1 MIMFTTL
8 RRTSK
13 AFAADKSG
21 VALIE
26 FAYSLPVFLGF
37 AFCALEVANLTTA
50 RMRISQIAMTLADN
64 AARIGVNSGLS
75 QKQVFESDVYDS
87 FEAVRQ
93 QAGSLNLYGR
103 GRIVLSSLQRNAG
116 GGQWIAWQR
125 CIGSKT
131 TFTPSYGAAGT
142 GRTVNTYAGMGPAGR
157 EILAPAGG
165 AVMFVEIAYDYRAL
179 IEPVARG
186 MSYFGLN
193 TNNQTLLY
201 RAAYIV
207 RDPRVLG
214 DSAVNAAT
222 TAEDHGLF
230 QDSPALTRL
239 TC

>member
-1 MIMFTTL
+1 MKIETFHH
-8 RRTSK
+8 RRCQ
-13 AFAADKSG
+13 AFAANKSG
-21 VALIE
+21 VALVE

-50 RMRISQIAMTLADN
+50 RMRVSQIAMTLADN
-64 AARIGVNSGLS
+64 AARVGANSGLS
-75 QKQVFESDVYDS
+75 QKQVFESDVYDI

-93 QAGSLNLYGR
+93 QGGSLDINGR

-125 CIGSKT
+125 CTGSKT
-131 TFTPSYGAAGT
+131 FSSSYGAAGT
-142 GRTVNTYAGMGPAGR
+142 GRTVNTYAGMGPAGSQ
-157 EILAPAGG
+157 LQAPAGG

-179 IEPVARG
+179 MEPIAQG
-186 MSYFGLN
+186 MTYFGMN
-193 TNNQTLLY
+193 VNNQTLLY

-214 DSAVNAAT
+214 DSSVNAAT
-222 TAEDHGLF
+222 AAEDHGLF
-230 QDSPALTRL
+230 QDATPLTRL